1 MKGINSGL
9 NAYFFGEDLQ
19 GELTVDRWARSPPR
33 LSRFLE
39 FQRGLQEEILALE
52 FKKKD
57 EEGLGKIAERDF
69 ADLLIAYAGFQVPVR
84 CSVR

>member
-1 MKGINSGL
+1 M
-9 NAYFFGEDLQ
+9 
-19 GELTVDRWARSPPR
+19 P
-33 LSRFLE
+33 RFLE

-69 ADLLIAYAGFQVPVR
+69 ADLLIAYAGFQVPALLEH
-84 CSVR
+84 